1 MKKAICIL
9 MALVIS
15 LAGITGCA
23 TQSGDSS
30 NLRIGIIQFAPHPS
44 LDNCRIG
51 FIDGLA
57 ALGYTDE
64 KVVYDYQNANADMNL
79 ANVIAQKMAS
89 DGCDLIVAIATPAA
103 QAAFNATVDGDI
115 SVVFIA
121 VSYPVHAG
129 IVQSLENPVNNVTGV
144 SDVLQVHEQISL
156 VASLLPEARTLGVL
170 YNTGEVNAVRQ
181 VDALR
186 AAAESSGYV
195 LEAASV
201 TNVSEV
207 ALALESLLNRIDVL
221 INVLD
226 NTVVSAMAIIAD
238 RCADR
243 GIAIIGSEDEQV
255 RNGALASNG
264 FDYLDAGRQAA
275 VIAARIFE
283 GEKASE
289 IPVELVRDLQT
300 VINNQAVEA
309 LGIVVPAEIAE
320 AAEFVN

>member
-1 MKKAICIL
+1 MKKALIII

-15 LAGITGCA
+15 LAGLTACR
-23 TQSGDSS
+23 TNRDSDK
-30 NLRIGIIQFAPHPS
+30 LRIGIIQFAPHPS

-51 FIDGLA
+51 FINGLA
-57 ALGYTDE
+57 DLGYCE
-64 KVVYDYQNANADMNL
+64 ERVVFDYQNANADMNL
-79 ANVIAQKMAS
+79 SNVIAQKMAS
-89 DGCDLIVAIATPAA
+89 DGCDMIVAIATPAA
-103 QAAFNATVDGDI
+103 QAAFNATVDLDI
-115 SVVFIA
+115 PVVFIA

-129 IVQSLENPVNNVTGV
+129 LVHSLENPINNITGV
-144 SDVLQVHEQISL
+144 SDVLQVHEQIAL
-156 VASLLPEARTLGVL
+156 VRQLLPEARTLGVL
-170 YNTGEVNAVRQ
+170 YNIGEINAVRQ

-186 AAAESSGYV
+186 AAAEEASYT

-207 ALALESLLNRIDVL
+207 PLALESLLNRVDVL

-238 RCADR
+238 RCAER

-275 VIAARIFE
+275 AIAARILE

-289 IPVELVRDLQT
+289 IPVELVRDLKIT
-300 VINNQAVEA
+300 INNQVVEA
-309 LGIVVPAEIAE
+309 LGITVPAEIAD